1 MNLKY
6 KFEKCFY
13 ISYYA
18 FKQSSTYWMN
28 NFLSILSSIIFIAIV
43 YYMWTAVYSSTNNF
57 NFIALNKTIT
67 YVCVITIINQIISRN
82 TEMEIGAKVSSGN
95 ISIDLIRPINFFVYL
110 FFNRVGVVFFNFVF
124 SIIPLI
130 FTAKVIFKI
139 DIVKDISTLVITIT
153 SVLLSFILVYMFEF
167 LVGLVS
173 FWTTQVFGVSILK
186 SSLINL
192 LAGLTVPL
200 TFYPESIQKILINL
214 PFQAMYNIPASI
226 YSGLTY
232 RVNILQHFLM
242 VLGVNSVVKYL
253 LEQIIWIFIFS
264 LITFLCWR
272 IVNKK
277 IVVQGG

>member
-18 FKQSSTYWMN
+18 FKQSSINWMN

-110 FFNRVGVVFFNFVF
+110 FFNRVGVVF
-124 SIIPLI
+124 LI
-130 FTAKVIFKI
+130 
-139 DIVKDISTLVITIT
+139 LC
-153 SVLLSFILVYMFEF
+153 
-167 LVGLVS
+167 
-173 FWTTQVFGVSILK
+173 
-186 SSLINL
+186 
-192 LAGLTVPL
+192 
-200 TFYPESIQKILINL
+200 
-214 PFQAMYNIPASI
+214 FQ
-226 YSGLTY
+226 LF
-232 RVNILQHFLM
+232 H
-242 VLGVNSVVKYL
+242 
-253 LEQIIWIFIFS
+253 
-264 LITFLCWR
+264 
-272 IVNKK
+272 
-277 IVVQGG
+277 